1 MKTLRGYIFIMIAVL
16 FWGVSA
22 TGAKYLFMHNVDTL
36 IIVQTRSSLAFILLF
51 GYFIIVNRSVFRIHL
66 RDLGSLIM
74 VGIIGIAVT
83 NFLYYFTVKET
94 TVATAILIQYTAPVM
109 VTLYATFFH
118 EERFTRTKLFALAL
132 SMIGCFLAVS
142 GGDVTTIHL
151 GGLGLVTG
159 IGSAVTFSFTII
171 LSKHIL
177 RRYQNWTLLIYAF
190 GFAMLF
196 WLFINTPA
204 KIVSQGYTIHDW
216 GIFLLFS
223 ICSILIPYS
232 FFSAG
237 LHLVQASRASIVST
251 LEPVVAIVSAYFFIG
266 EKLNFVQVIGAV
278 AVLIAVSFLEIKR
291 EEQEAES

>member
-22 TGAKYLFMHNVDTL
+22 TVAKYLFMHNIDTL
-36 IIVQTRSSLAFILLF
+36 IIVQTRSSLAFLLLF
-51 GYFIIVNRSVFRIHL
+51 GYFSITNRAMLKIHI
-66 RDLGSLIM
+66 RDLGSLITLG
-74 VGIIGIAVT
+74 VIGIAAT

-118 EERFTRTKLFALAL
+118 EERFTKIKFFALAL

-142 GGDVTTIHL
+142 GGDITTIHL
-151 GGLGLVTG
+151 QGLGIVTG
-159 IGSAVTFSFTII
+159 IGSALTFSFMII
-171 LSKHIL
+171 MGKHIL
-177 RRYQNWTLLIYAF
+177 RRYQHWTMLIYAF

-196 WLFINTPA
+196 WLCINTPVE
-204 KIVSQGYTIHDW
+204 IISQGYTLHDW

-223 ICSILIPYS
+223 IGSILIPYS

-237 LHLVQASRASIVST
+237 LHLVQVSRASIVST
-251 LEPVVAIVSAYFFIG
+251 LEPVVAIVSAYLFIG
-266 EKLNFVQVIGAV
+266 EKLSFVQITGAIT
-278 AVLIAVSFLEIKR
+278 VLAAVSLIEINR
-291 EEQEAES
+291 EESEE

>member
-22 TGAKYLFMHNVDTL
+22 TAAKYLFTHNVDTL
-36 IIVQTRSSLAFILLF
+36 IIVQTRSSLAFLLLF
-51 GYFIIVNRSVFRIHL
+51 GYFVIYDSTVLKIHL
-66 RDLGSLIM
+66 RDLGSL
-74 VGIIGIAVT
+74 VLLGVIGIATT
-83 NFLYYFTVKET
+83 NFLYYFTVRET

-118 EERFTRTKLFALAL
+118 EERFTKIKLSALAL

-142 GGDVTTIHL
+142 GGDVSTIRL
-151 GGLGLVTG
+151 QGIGLVTG
-159 IGSAVTFSFTII
+159 IGSAVTYSFMII

-177 RRYQNWTLLIYAF
+177 RRYRHWTMLIYAF

-196 WLFINTPA
+196 WLCINTPLDIMA
-204 KIVSQGYTIHDW
+204 KDYSLNDW

-232 FFSAG
+232 FFAAG
-237 LHLVQASRASIVST
+237 LRFIQASRASIVST
-251 LEPVVAIVSAYFFIG
+251 LEPVTAIVSAYLFIG
-266 EKLNFVQVIGAV
+266 EKLNSVQALGAV
-278 AVLIAVSFLEIKR
+278 VVLAAVGLLEIRR
-291 EEQEAES
+291 EEQDTA

>member
-22 TGAKYLFMHNVDTL
+22 TAAKYLFTHNVDTL
-36 IIVQTRSSLAFILLF
+36 IIVQTRSSLAFLLLF
-51 GYFIIVNRSVFRIHL
+51 GYFVIYDSSVLKIHL
-66 RDLGSLIM
+66 RDLGFLI
-74 VGIIGIAVT
+74 VLGVIGIATT
-83 NFLYYFTVKET
+83 NFLYYFTVRET

-118 EERFTRTKLFALAL
+118 EERFTKIKFFALAL

-142 GGDVTTIHL
+142 GGDVSTIRIQ
-151 GGLGLVTG
+151 GLGLVTG
-159 IGSAVTFSFTII
+159 IGSAVTYSFMII

-177 RRYQNWTLLIYAF
+177 QRYKQWTMLIYAF

-196 WLFINTPA
+196 WLCINTPLDIMA
-204 KIVSQGYTIHDW
+204 KDYSLHDW

-232 FFSAG
+232 FFAAG
-237 LHLVQASRASIVST
+237 LRLVQASRASIVST
-251 LEPVVAIVSAYFFIG
+251 LEPVTAIVSAYLFIG
-266 EKLNFVQVIGAV
+266 EKLNSVQALGAIV
-278 AVLIAVSFLEIKR
+278 VLAAVGLLEIKR
-291 EEQEAES
+291 EEQEPA